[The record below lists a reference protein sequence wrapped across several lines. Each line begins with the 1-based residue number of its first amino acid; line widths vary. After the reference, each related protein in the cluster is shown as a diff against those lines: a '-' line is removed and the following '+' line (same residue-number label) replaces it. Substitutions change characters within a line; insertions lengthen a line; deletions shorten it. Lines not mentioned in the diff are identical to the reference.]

1 MKRIVQL
8 TTYPLKTPRHGG
20 QLRCAAIRAC
30 YRDAGFE
37 VATVAAI
44 HGSDYRPADLERDD
58 LVLPADHAAFDP
70 RLARFVDLQS
80 GELIAHDDGP
90 IWRAFARTLDRL
102 APDAIA
108 FEQPWLYPAARR
120 WIDAR
125 VAAGAPPPR
134 LVYSSQNI
142 EWKLKRDECA
152 GGTRDAMQADAV
164 ARVERLEREA
174 VRHAD
179 LVVACTDEEL
189 AELRAMDEAPQARA
203 WVVAHNAIA
212 PFEADPQRVAD
223 VRRRLGIDRYAVFVG
238 SAHPP
243 NADGFW
249 RMLAPSLAF
258 LRPDERIVVVGGV
271 VNFLR
276 AHPVYRAWPA
286 IDEPRLV
293 TPGEIERDDLV
304 ALIGGAHV
312 ILLPITTGGGSNLK
326 TAEAIYSGRPV
337 LATPHALRGYGDAA
351 RWPTITVAADADAF
365 RRSLRAML
373 DRDTP
378 GVPANHASIR
388 EIVTWQHSLV
398 PLADAVRSLGRT

>member
-8 TTYPLKTPRHGG
+8 TTYPLKSPRHGG

-30 YRDAGFE
+30 YRELGFE
-37 VATVAAI
+37 VATIAAI
-44 HGSDYRPADLERDD
+44 HGTDYRPADLEADD

-70 RLARFVDLQS
+70 RLARFIDLQS
-80 GELIAHDDGP
+80 GELIAGDDGAT
-90 IWRAFARTLDRL
+90 WRAFARTLDRL
-102 APDAIA
+102 APDVIA
-108 FEQPWLYPAARR
+108 LEQPWLYPAARR

-125 VAAGAPPPR
+125 AATGVAPPR
-134 LVYSSQNI
+134 LIYSSQNI
-142 EWKLKRDECA
+142 EGKLKRDERA
-152 GGTRDAMQADAV
+152 DGARDALQADAV

-189 AELRAMDEAPQARA
+189 VELRAMDDAPQARA

-212 PFEADPQRVAD
+212 PFEADPQRIAE
-223 VRRRLGIDRYAVFVG
+223 VRRRLGIDRYALFVG

-271 VNFLR
+271 VNYLR
-276 AHPVYRAWPA
+276 QHPVYRAWPA
-286 IDEPRLV
+286 IDEARLV

-304 ALIGGAHV
+304 ALLGGAHV

-351 RWPTITVAADADAF
+351 HWPTVTVAATADAY

-373 DRDTP
+373 DRDTEQL
-378 GVPANHASIR
+378 PANYPSIR
-388 EIVTWQHSLV
+388 EEVTWRRSLA
-398 PLADAVRSLGRT
+398 PLAQAVRSLARV

>member
-1 MKRIVQL
+1 MTRIVQL
-8 TTYPLKTPRHGG
+8 TTYPLKSPRHGG

-30 YRDAGFE
+30 YRGLGFE
-37 VATVAAI
+37 VATIAAI
-44 HGSDYRPADLERDD
+44 HGTDYRPADLEGDD
-58 LVLPADHAAFDP
+58 LVLPADHPAFDP
-70 RLARFVDLQS
+70 RLARFIDLQS
-80 GELIAHDDGP
+80 GELIANDDGA
-90 IWRAFARTLDRL
+90 IWRTFARTLDRL

-108 FEQPWLYPAARR
+108 LEQPWLYPAARR

-125 VAAGAPPPR
+125 AASGATTPR

-142 EWKLKRDECA
+142 EWKLKRDESPGNTLEA
-152 GGTRDAMQADAV
+152 LHHEAV
-164 ARVERLEREA
+164 ARVERLERDA

-189 AELRAMDEAPQARA
+189 AELRAMDDAPSSRT

-212 PFEADPQRVAD
+212 PFEADPRQVAD
-223 VRRRLGIDRYAVFVG
+223 VRRRLGLDRYALFVG

-271 VNFLR
+271 VGYLR
-276 AHPVYRAWPA
+276 QHRTYRAWPA

-293 TPGEIERDDLV
+293 TPGEIERADLV
-304 ALIGGAHV
+304 ALLGGANV

-351 RWPTITVAADADAF
+351 DWPTVTVAATADEY
-365 RRSLRAML
+365 RRSLRALL

-378 GVPANHASIR
+378 DAPANHASIR
-388 EIVTWQHSLV
+388 EKVTWQRSLV
-398 PLADAVRSLGRT
+398 PLAQAVRSLAPA

>member
-8 TTYPLKTPRHGG
+8 TTYPLKAPRHGG

-30 YRDAGFE
+30 YRELGAE
-37 VATVAAI
+37 VSTIAAI
-44 HGSDYRPADLERDD
+44 HGTDYRPADLEGED

-70 RLARFVDLQS
+70 RLARFTDLQS
-80 GELIAHDDGP
+80 GELIAADEGT
-90 IWRAFARTLDRL
+90 IWRAFSRTLDRL

-108 FEQPWLYPAARR
+108 LEQPWLYPAARR

-125 VAAGAPPPR
+125 VAAGATRPR
-134 LVYSSQNI
+134 LIYSSQNI
-142 EWKLKRDECA
+142 ESKLKRDESA
-152 GGTRDAMQADAV
+152 GGTHDALQAEAV
-164 ARVERLEREA
+164 VRVERLERDV
-174 VRHAD
+174 VRHSD
-179 LVVACTDEEL
+179 LVVACTAEEL
-189 AELRAMDEAPQARA
+189 AVLRAMDDAPGSRA

-212 PFEADPQRVAD
+212 PFEPDPQRIAD
-223 VRRRLGIDRYAVFVG
+223 VRRRFGLARYALFVG

-249 RMLAPSLAF
+249 HMLAPSLAF
-258 LRPDERIVVVGGV
+258 VRPDERIVVVGGV
-271 VNFLR
+271 VNYLR
-276 AHPVYRAWPA
+276 QHRVYQAWPA

-304 ALIGGAHV
+304 ALLGGAHV

-351 RWPTITVAADADAF
+351 RWPTVTVAADADTY
-365 RRSLRAML
+365 RRSLRALL
-373 DRDTP
+373 DRD
-378 GVPANHASIR
+378 VPQLPAGYASLR
-388 EIVTWQHSLV
+388 EEVTWQRSLA
-398 PLADAVRSLGRT
+398 PLAAVVRSLMDA